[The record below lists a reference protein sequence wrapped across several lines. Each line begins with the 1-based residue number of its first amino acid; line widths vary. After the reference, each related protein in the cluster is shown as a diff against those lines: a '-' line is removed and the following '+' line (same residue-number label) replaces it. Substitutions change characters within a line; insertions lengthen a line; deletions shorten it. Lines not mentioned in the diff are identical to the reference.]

1 MVKFI
6 HAADIHLDSPLR
18 GLERYEG
25 APDLARSATRQALE
39 KLVQLALEQAVDFVL
54 LVGDL
59 YDGDWRDYNTGLF
72 FRRQMTRLQEAGIPV
87 FMVRGN
93 HDAASQIA
101 LRLSLPDNVREFSH
115 EQPETVILENLGVAL
130 HGQGYAQRAV
140 TENLARSYPPPVS
153 GFVNI
158 GLLHTALEGREGHEP
173 YAPCTVDEL
182 VNKGYDYWALGH
194 VHQREIV
201 QKEPWIVYPGVIQG
215 RHVREAGRKGCTLVA
230 LDHGRVVSVEHRD
243 VDVLRWCRCQIDCA
257 PAASL
262 EGLLDLVRAE
272 VRRELERAPG
282 RPLALRFQLVGK
294 TALDPVLRRGPDR
307 VEAEIRAAVQE
318 QLGDL
323 GWVEKVQLQT
333 SSPRKQAVQEHLPA
347 GFLQSFF
354 DALEHDPEL
363 VEAVQECFQELKAK
377 VPGELFTEYTELN
390 LEDPGAF
397 RGLLREAQ
405 SLAEQALSLKE
416 EPDYED

>member
-1 MVKFI
+1 M
-6 HAADIHLDSPLR
+6 
-18 GLERYEG
+18 
-25 APDLARSATRQALE
+25 
-39 KLVQLALEQAVDFVL
+39 
-54 LVGDL
+54 
-59 YDGDWRDYNTGLF
+59 
-72 FRRQMTRLQEAGIPV
+72 
-87 FMVRGN
+87 
-93 HDAASQIA
+93 
-101 LRLSLPDNVREFSH
+101 SH

-262 EGLLDLVRAE
+262 EGLWIWC
-272 VRRELERAPG
+272 G
-282 RPLALRFQLVGK
+282 LRC
-294 TALDPVLRRGPDR
+294 
-307 VEAEIRAAVQE
+307 
-318 QLGDL
+318 
-323 GWVEKVQLQT
+323 
-333 SSPRKQAVQEHLPA
+333 A
-347 GFLQSFF
+347 GS
-354 DALEHDPEL
+354 
-363 VEAVQECFQELKAK
+363 
-377 VPGELFTEYTELN
+377 
-390 LEDPGAF
+390 
-397 RGLLREAQ
+397 
-405 SLAEQALSLKE
+405 
-416 EPDYED
+416 